1 MTRTQNSFYNA
12 LTGVGAS
19 LLLLLLNFITRT
31 VFVHYL
37 GTSYLGIEGLFSNIL
52 SMLSLTD
59 LGLGTAIVY
68 KLYKPIEE
76 NDQKRILVL
85 LKLYRQVYLII
96 GGVIVLLGLLL
107 ISFLPNLV
115 RNYERFAELNL
126 DPILI
131 FVIYLLNT
139 ASSYWFFAYKASF
152 VRANQKSYIIT
163 IVTYALN
170 ILSSLLQIA
179 ALAFFRSFILYLVV
193 SWVFTV
199 LYGVIAAVICDR
211 RFPFVRQK
219 TTDRI
224 SREELKEFAKDCG
237 ALTVYQIHDV
247 VINST
252 DNIVL
257 SAVIGLEA
265 VGLYANYLVVKNS
278 VRNVLTT
285 VMQAFQASL
294 GSLNSVGNLD
304 WSRLMFRVI
313 NLLTI
318 WLYGVGAIGTA
329 VLMDEFIRLWLGS
342 PEYILSDWT
351 FRGVTF
357 TTPVALAIGVEFYII
372 GYRQFFA
379 AFRST
384 MGLFRQM
391 LLRPIASVIVNLLV
405 CIPSVYVLGPLGCVL
420 STIVAGLTTNMIF
433 DPIVIHKHGLKTS
446 VKPYF
451 LKNLLY
457 AAVVVAAGF
466 MTSHVC
472 GLVSLNGITG
482 FLVRGCLCVVLP
494 SIVLTLC
501 FFRTTE
507 FKVLIK
513 TLADVVRDTI
523 HRKRLD

>member
-19 LLLLLLNFITRT
+19 LLLILLNFITRT
-31 VFVHYL
+31 VFVHTL

-52 SMLSLTD
+52 SMLSLAD
-59 LGLGTAIVY
+59 LGIGTAIVY

-76 NDQKRILVL
+76 KNHPRILVL

-96 GGVIVLLGLLL
+96 GSVIVLLGLLL
-107 ISFLPNLV
+107 IPFLPNLV
-115 RNYERFAELNL
+115 RNYERFNELGLN
-126 DPILI
+126 PILI

-139 ASSYWFFAYKASF
+139 ASSYWFFAYKISF
-152 VRANQKSYIIT
+152 IQANQKSYVLTVIS
-163 IVTYALN
+163 YALTVLN
-170 ILSSLLQIA
+170 SLLQIA
-179 ALAFFRSFILYLVV
+179 ALVLFQSFILYLII
-193 SWVFTV
+193 SWLFTI
-199 LYGVIAAVICDR
+199 LYGVVASIICDK
-211 RFPFVRQK
+211 RFPYVREMTK
-219 TTDRI
+219 EHI
-224 SREELKEFAKDCG
+224 SQGELKDFAKDCG
-237 ALTVYQIHDV
+237 ALMIYQVHNV

-252 DNIVL
+252 DNLIL
-257 SAVIGLEA
+257 SAVVGLEA
-265 VGLYANYLVVKNS
+265 VGVYANYLVVKNS

-329 VLMDEFIRLWLGS
+329 VLMEEFIRLWLGS

-451 LKNLLY
+451 LQNLLY
-457 AAVVVAAGF
+457 AAVVVVAGL
-466 MTSHVC
+466 MTWYVC

-501 FFRTTE
+501 FFRTAE
-507 FKVLIK
+507 FRVLAD
-513 TLADVVRDTI
+513 TLADVIRTTLNQ
-523 HRKRLD
+523 KNAE